1 MEIKLY
7 STGCPKCNV
16 LKMKLKA
23 KHLDYKEISDIN
35 TLQEMGL
42 QSVPY
47 LQIDNTELMDFNAAN
62 TWINQQ

>member
-16 LKMKLKA
+16 LKMKLKT
-23 KHLDYKEISDIN
+23 KHLDYKEFSDVDM
-35 TLQEMGL
+35 LQEMGL

-47 LQIDNTELMDFNAAN
+47 LQIDDDELMDFTAAN
-62 TWINQQ
+62 AWINKQ